1 MIGAVEAEAKPVLD
15 ALMRVGLANT
25 ATVVLVGSGARGVR
39 NARSDIDILV
49 LHDDDG
55 RIRLKRP
62 GDIHLQQTSRSR
74 FLERLE
80 NGDDYP
86 SWALRLGVSLHD
98 PDGWWA
104 EQVAA
109 ELGSPHWPDWR
120 VKVGHARKR
129 MRMASELLDTG
140 DVDAASE
147 EFLFAA
153 SHVARAALL
162 RCGVFPLSRPELPRQ
177 TESDDPDLA
186 RLLERLIGG
195 DIDPAGLR
203 SAESL
208 LEQRLDQLSNART
221 ETVRQ

>member
-15 ALMRVGLANT
+15 ALRRAGLANT

-39 NARSDIDILV
+39 NPRSDIDILV

-55 RIRLKRP
+55 LIRLKRP
-62 GDIHLQQTSRSR
+62 GDIHLQQISRSK
-74 FLERLE
+74 FLGRLE
-80 NGDDYP
+80 NGEDYP
-86 SWALRLGVSLHD
+86 SWALRLGVPLHD

-120 VKVGHARKR
+120 AKVEHARKR

-153 SHVARAALL
+153 THVARATLL
-162 RCGVFPLSRPELPRQ
+162 RHGVFPLSRPELPSQ
-177 TESDDPDLA
+177 VDSADPALA
-186 RLLERLIGG
+186 RLLEMLIGG
-195 DIDPAGLR
+195 EIDSGDLG
-203 SAESL
+203 SVESL
-208 LEQRLDQLSNART
+208 LDQRLDYLSSSLT
-221 ETVRQ
+221 EAVR